1 MKSLYLYFKLL
12 FSDDEQLI
20 AKWNQL
26 SDGKVSGRYRE
37 AVAKEL
43 KKESIITMVLI
54 GLNLPLEV
62 ERISYPFHKSG
73 KR

>member
-1 MKSLYLYFKLL
+1 MKSLYRYFKLL

-26 SDGKVSGRYRE
+26 SDEKVSEKYRE

-43 KKESIITMVLI
+43 QTRDYRYDGV
-54 GLNLPLEV
+54 NWV
-62 ERISYPFHKSG
+62 KSST
-73 KR
+73 

>member
-1 MKSLYLYFKLL
+1 MRFLYRSFKLL

-26 SDGKVSGRYRE
+26 SDGKAPGKHRE

-43 KKESIITMVLI
+43 RKREYRYDGAKWI
-54 GLNLPLEV
+54 
-62 ERISYPFHKSG
+62 KSSS
-73 KR
+73 

>member
-26 SDGKVSGRYRE
+26 SDEKVSGKYRE
-37 AVAKEL
+37 ALAKEL
-43 KKESIITMVLI
+43 QNRNYRHDGV
-54 GLNLPLEV
+54 NWV
-62 ERISYPFHKSG
+62 KSST
-73 KR
+73 

>member
-20 AKWNQL
+20 TKWDQL
-26 SDGKVSGRYRE
+26 SDGNVSGKYRE

-43 KKESIITMVLI
+43 QKRDYRYD
-54 GLNLPLEV
+54 GGNWA
-62 ERISYPFHKSG
+62 KSST
-73 KR
+73 

>member
-26 SDGKVSGRYRE
+26 SDGKVSGKHRE

-43 KKESIITMVLI
+43 QKRDYRYDGV
-54 GLNLPLEV
+54 NWV
-62 ERISYPFHKSG
+62 KSST
-73 KR
+73 

>member
-20 AKWNQL
+20 AKWTQL
-26 SDGKVSGRYRE
+26 SDGKVSGKYKE

-43 KKESIITMVLI
+43 QRREYRYDSV
-54 GLNLPLEV
+54 NWV
-62 ERISYPFHKSG
+62 KSST
-73 KR
+73 

>member
-1 MKSLYLYFKLL
+1 MKSLYRYFKLL

-26 SDGKVSGRYRE
+26 SGGKVSQNYRE

-43 KKESIITMVLI
+43 QKRDYRYDGVNWI
-54 GLNLPLEV
+54 
-62 ERISYPFHKSG
+62 KSST
-73 KR
+73 

>member
-1 MKSLYLYFKLL
+1 MKSLYRYFKLL

-26 SDGKVSGRYRE
+26 SDEKASGKYRE

-43 KKESIITMVLI
+43 QNRNYRYDGV
-54 GLNLPLEV
+54 NWV
-62 ERISYPFHKSG
+62 KSTT
-73 KR
+73 

>member
-1 MKSLYLYFKLL
+1 MKSLYRYFKLL

-26 SDGKVSGRYRE
+26 SDGKVSGKYRE

-43 KKESIITMVLI
+43 QNRNYRYDGVKWV
-54 GLNLPLEV
+54 
-62 ERISYPFHKSG
+62 KSST
-73 KR
+73 

>member
-1 MKSLYLYFKLL
+1 MKSLHLYFKFL

-26 SDGKVSGRYRE
+26 SDGKVSGKHKE

-43 KKESIITMVLI
+43 QKRAYRYDGVKWV
-54 GLNLPLEV
+54 
-62 ERISYPFHKSG
+62 KSST
-73 KR
+73 